1 MTVVTADM
9 VPGVPV
15 RISCGMSLATDPGV
29 AASEA
34 AREAAGGLAG
44 SEPDLALVFAAGAH
58 LLAPELTLEAVHE
71 TLRPGEL
78 VGCGA
83 SGILGEGREIEEGT
97 AVSVWAADLGDGAAT
112 AFHAETQELEGAIA
126 VLGMPEL
133 EGAGGAILLPD
144 PVSFPL
150 DGLLAELTTH
160 APGVPILGGVASAG
174 SEEGRTTLF
183 AADAVYQDG
192 AVGVRLDGVELLPLV
207 SQGARPIGPE
217 LTITAAEGQIIQELA
232 GRNALL
238 KLREVVDGLDPVD
251 QAVLAQGLLLGIVV
265 EPGKPEYVQGD
276 FLVRN
281 LLGADPDTGA
291 VAVGTVVQAGQIVRL
306 HVRDAASATRDLRE
320 ALGLRRT
327 ALGGA
332 PPAGALVFTCT
343 GRGRGMFGVPDHDA
357 SLLADGLA
365 GAPFAGFFAAGEIG
379 PVDGANFLHTFT
391 ATVALFE

>member
-1 MTVVTADM
+1 M
-9 VPGVPV
+9 VRGVSV
-15 RISCGMSLATDPGV
+15 RIACGMSTASDPRQ
-29 AASEA
+29 AAADA
-34 AREAAGGLAG
+34 AREAAGGLGGEQA
-44 SEPDLALVFAAGAH
+44 DLAIVFASGTH
-58 LLAPELTLEAVHE
+58 LVAPEMTLEAVWDG
-71 TLRPGEL
+71 LRPGEL
-78 VGCGA
+78 IGCGA
-83 SGILGEGREIEEGT
+83 SGIVGEGREIEEGT
-97 AVSVWAADLGDGAAT
+97 AVSVWAAQLDDGTAT

-150 DGLLAELTTH
+150 DGLLAELTGH

-174 SEEGRTTLF
+174 AEDGQAALFLGEEVHTN
-183 AADAVYQDG
+183 G
-192 AVGVRLDGVELLPLV
+192 AVGVRLDGVEVLPLV

-251 QAVLAQGLLLGIVV
+251 QAILGQGLLLGIVV
-265 EPGKPEYVQGD
+265 EPGKPEYLQGD
-276 FLVRN
+276 FVVRN

-291 VAVGTVVQAGQIVRL
+291 IAVGTVVRPGQVVRL

-320 ALGLRRT
+320 ALGLRRE

-332 PPAGALVFTCT
+332 APAGALVFTCT
-343 GRGRGMFGVPDHDA
+343 GRGRGMFGVRDHDA
-357 SLLADGLA
+357 ALLSDGLA

-379 PVDGANFLHTFT
+379 PVEGANFLHTFT

>member
-1 MTVVTADM
+1 
-9 VPGVPV
+9 
-15 RISCGMSLATDPGV
+15 MSVATDPRE
-29 AASEA
+29 AAGEA
-34 AREAAGGLAG
+34 AREALGGLDG
-44 SEPDLALVFAAGAH
+44 VEPDLAIVFASGAH
-58 LLAPELTLEAVHE
+58 LVAPEVTLETVHE
-71 TLRPGEL
+71 SLRPAEL
-78 VGCGA
+78 IGCGA
-83 SGILGEGREIEEGT
+83 SGIVGEGREIEEGT
-97 AVSVWAADLGDGAAT
+97 AISVWAADLGDGVAG

-150 DGLLAELTTH
+150 DGLLAELTTQ

-174 SEEGRTTLF
+174 AEDGRTTLF
-183 AADAVYQDG
+183 MGEEVHQDG
-192 AVGVRLDGVELLPLV
+192 AVGVRLDGVEMLPLV

-217 LTITAAEGQIIQELA
+217 LTITAAEGQIIEELA

-265 EPGKPEYVQGD
+265 EPGKPDYVQGD

-291 VAVGTVVQAGQIVRL
+291 IAVGTVVHPGQVVRL

-332 PPAGALVFTCT
+332 APSGALVFTCT

-357 SLLADGLA
+357 ALLLDGLA

-391 ATVALFE
+391 ATVAMFA

>member
-1 MTVVTADM
+1 M
-9 VPGVPV
+9 VDIVPCVSV
-15 RISCGMSLATDPGV
+15 RISCGMSVATDP
-29 AASEA
+29 
-34 AREAAGGLAG
+34 REAAGEAARDAAGGLDGA
-44 SEPDLALVFAAGAH
+44 EADLAIVFASGAH
-58 LLAPELTLEAVHE
+58 LLAPEVTVETIGD
-71 TLRPGEL
+71 TLRPAEL
-78 VGCGA
+78 IGCGA
-83 SGILGEGREIEEGT
+83 SGVVGEGREIEDGT
-97 AVSVWAADLGDGAAT
+97 AISVWAANLGDGSAT

-133 EGAGGAILLPD
+133 EGAGGTILLPD
-144 PVSFPL
+144 PVTFPL
-150 DGLLAELTTH
+150 DGLLAELTNH

-174 SEEGRTTLF
+174 AEEGSTVLF
-183 AADAVYQDG
+183 SGDAVHEHG

-217 LTITAAEGQIIQELA
+217 LTITAADGQIIQELA
-232 GRNALL
+232 GRNALT
-238 KLREVVDGLDPVD
+238 KLREVVDALDPVD
-251 QAVLAQGLLLGIVV
+251 QAVLSQGLLLGIVV
-265 EPGKPEYVQGD
+265 EPGKPDYVQGD

-291 VAVGTVVQAGQIVRL
+291 IAVGTVVRPGQVVRL

-320 ALGLRRT
+320 ALGLRRA

-332 PPAGALVFTCT
+332 VPSGALVFTCT
-343 GRGRGMFGVPDHDA
+343 GRGRGMFGTPDHDA
-357 SLLADGLA
+357 SLLADSLA

>member
-1 MTVVTADM
+1 M
-9 VPGVPV
+9 VPGVTV
-15 RISCGMSLATDPGV
+15 RISCGMSVATDPLE
-29 AASEA
+29 AAGEA
-34 AREAAGGLAG
+34 AREAAGGLEG
-44 SEPDLALVFAAGAH
+44 MDPDLAIVFASGSH
-58 LLAPELTLEAVHE
+58 LLAPEVTLEAVHE

-78 VGCGA
+78 IGCGA
-83 SGILGEGREIEEGT
+83 SGIVGEGREIEEGT
-97 AVSVWAADLGDGAAT
+97 AISIWAADLGDGSAT

-174 SEEGRTTLF
+174 TEEGRTTLF
-183 AADAVYQDG
+183 AGEEVHQNG
-192 AVGVRLDGVELLPLV
+192 AVGVRLDGVQMLPLV

-217 LTITAAEGQIIQELA
+217 LTITSADGQIIHELA
-232 GRNALL
+232 GRSALL

-251 QAVLAQGLLLGIVV
+251 QAVLGQGLLLGIVV

-291 VAVGTVVQAGQIVRL
+291 LAVGTVVRPGQVVRL
-306 HVRDAASATRDLRE
+306 HVRDAASATRDLRD

-327 ALGGA
+327 ALGGV
-332 PPAGALVFTCT
+332 PPAGALVFT
-343 GRGRGMFGVPDHDA
+343 
-357 SLLADGLA
+357 
-365 GAPFAGFFAAGEIG
+365 
-379 PVDGANFLHTFT
+379 
-391 ATVALFE
+391 

>member
-1 MTVVTADM
+1 
-9 VPGVPV
+9 
-15 RISCGMSLATDPGV
+15 MSLATDPRE
-29 AASEA
+29 AAGEA
-34 AREAAGGLAG
+34 AREVLGRLDGA
-44 SEPDLALVFAAGAH
+44 EPDLAVVFASGAH
-58 LLAPELTLEAVHE
+58 LLAPEVSLETVLE
-71 TLRPGEL
+71 SLRPGEL

-83 SGILGEGREIEEGT
+83 SGIVGEGREIEEGT
-97 AVSVWAADLGDGAAT
+97 AISVWAADLGDGAAT

-150 DGLLAELTTH
+150 DGLLAELTAH

-174 SEEGRTTLF
+174 AEDGETALF
-183 AADAVYQDG
+183 MGDGVHQDG

-251 QAVLAQGLLLGIVV
+251 QSVLGQGLLLGIVV

-291 VAVGTVVQAGQIVRL
+291 IAVGTVVHAGQVVRL

-332 PPAGALVFTCT
+332 PPAGALIFTCT
-343 GRGRGMFGVPDHDA
+343 GRGRGVFGVPDHDA
-357 SLLADGLA
+357 ALLADGLA

>member
-1 MTVVTADM
+1 
-9 VPGVPV
+9 
-15 RISCGMSLATDPGV
+15 MSVATDPRE
-29 AASEA
+29 AAGEA
-34 AREAAGGLAG
+34 AREVLGGLDGA
-44 SEPDLALVFAAGAH
+44 EPDLAIVFASGAH
-58 LLAPELTLEAVHE
+58 LVAPELTLETVLE
-71 TLRPGEL
+71 SLRPGEL
-78 VGCGA
+78 IGCGA
-83 SGILGEGREIEEGT
+83 SGIVGEGREVEEGT
-97 AVSVWAADLGDGAAT
+97 AISVWAADLGDGAAT

-174 SEEGRTTLF
+174 AEEGRTTLF
-183 AADAVYQDG
+183 MGEEVHQNG
-192 AVGVRLDGVELLPLV
+192 AVGVRLDDVELLPLV

-217 LTITAAEGQIIQELA
+217 LTITAAEGQIIEELA

-291 VAVGTVVQAGQIVRL
+291 IAVGTVVRPGQVVRL
-306 HVRDAASATRDLRE
+306 HVRDAASATRDLRA

-332 PPAGALVFTCT
+332 PPSGALVFTCT

-357 SLLADGLA
+357 ALLADGLA

-391 ATVALFE
+391 TTVALFE

>member
-1 MTVVTADM
+1 
-9 VPGVPV
+9 
-15 RISCGMSLATDPGV
+15 MSLASDPRE
-29 AASEA
+29 AAAEA
-34 AREAAGGLAG
+34 AREASGGLEGA
-44 SEPDLALVFAAGAH
+44 EPDLAIVFASGSH
-58 LLAPELTLEAVHE
+58 LLAPEVSLESVTE
-71 TLRPGEL
+71 TLGPGEL

-83 SGILGEGREIEEGT
+83 SGVVGEGREIEQGT
-97 AVSVWAADLGDGAAT
+97 AISVWAADLGEGAAT

-133 EGAGGAILLPD
+133 QGAGGAILLPD

-150 DGLLAELTTH
+150 DGLLSELTTH

-174 SEEGRTTLF
+174 VEEGSTALF
-183 AADAVYQDG
+183 LGEQVHAHG
-192 AVGVRLDGVELLPLV
+192 AVGLRLDGVELLPLV

-217 LTITAAEGQIIQELA
+217 LTITAAEGQIIEELA
-232 GRNALL
+232 GRNALT

-251 QAVLAQGLLLGIVV
+251 QAVLGQGLLLGIVV

-291 VAVGTVVQAGQIVRL
+291 IAVGTVVRPGQVVRL

-357 SLLADGLA
+357 ALLADGLA

>member
-1 MTVVTADM
+1 
-9 VPGVPV
+9 
-15 RISCGMSLATDPGV
+15 MSLAMDPLV
-29 AASEA
+29 AAGEA
-34 AREAAGGLAG
+34 AREAAGGLGGAQ
-44 SEPDLALVFAAGAH
+44 PDLAIVFASGAH
-58 LLAPELTLEAVHE
+58 LVAPELTLDAVHE
-71 TLRPGEL
+71 TLAPAEL

-83 SGILGEGREIEEGT
+83 SGIVGEGREIEEGT
-97 AVSVWAADLGDGAAT
+97 AVSVWAADLGEGTAT
-112 AFHAETQELEGAIA
+112 AFHAETQELEGAVA

-133 EGAGGAILLPD
+133 QGAGGALLLPD

-150 DGLLAELTTH
+150 DGLLAELTVH

-183 AADAVYQDG
+183 AGEQVHQHG
-192 AVGVRLDGVELLPLV
+192 AVGVRLDGVQLLPLV

-217 LTITAAEGQIIQELA
+217 LTITAADGQIVQELA
-232 GRNALL
+232 GRNALM

-251 QAVLAQGLLLGIVV
+251 QAILGQGLLLGIVV
-265 EPGKPEYVQGD
+265 EAGKPEYEQGD

-291 VAVGTVVQAGQIVRL
+291 IAVGTVVQPGQVVRL
-306 HVRDAASATRDLRE
+306 HVRDAASATRDLRD
-320 ALGLRRT
+320 ALGLRRI

-332 PPAGALVFTCT
+332 APAGALVFTCT

-357 SLLADGLA
+357 SLLTDGLA

-379 PVDGANFLHTFT
+379 PVEGANFLHTFT

>member
-1 MTVVTADM
+1 MGNVAR
-9 VPGVPV
+9 VPV
-15 RISCGMSLATDPGV
+15 RIACGMSTASDPRQ
-29 AASEA
+29 AAAEA
-34 AREAAGGLAG
+34 AREAAGGLEG
-44 SEPDLALVFAAGAH
+44 GEPDLALVFASGTH
-58 LLAPELTLEAVHE
+58 LLAPEVTLEAVWDG
-71 TLRPGEL
+71 LQPAEL
-78 VGCGA
+78 LGCGA
-83 SGILGEGREIEEGT
+83 SGIVGEGREIEDGT
-97 AVSVWAADLGDGAAT
+97 AVSVWAADLGEGTAT

-150 DGLLAELTTH
+150 DGLLSELTNH

-174 SEEGRTTLF
+174 AEDGQSTLF
-183 AADAVYQDG
+183 IGDRVHQHG
-192 AVGVRLDGVELLPLV
+192 AVGVRLDGVEVLPLV

-217 LTITAAEGQIIQELA
+217 LTITSADGQIINELA

-238 KLREVVDGLDPVD
+238 KLREVVDSLDPVD
-251 QAVLAQGLLLGIVV
+251 QAILGQGLLLGIVV
-265 EPGKPEYVQGD
+265 EPGKPEYLQGD

-291 VAVGTVVQAGQIVRL
+291 IAVGTVVHPGQVVRL

-332 PPAGALVFTCT
+332 APSGALVFTCT

-357 SLLADGLA
+357 ALLTAELA

-391 ATVALFE
+391 TTVALFE

>member
-1 MTVVTADM
+1 VA
-9 VPGVPV
+9 GVPV
-15 RISCGMSLATDPGV
+15 RIACGMSVATDPRE
-29 AASEA
+29 AAGEA
-34 AREAAGGLAG
+34 AREAAGGLDGAG
-44 SEPDLALVFAAGAH
+44 ADLAVVFASGTH
-58 LLAPELTLEAVHE
+58 LLAPELMLETVAE
-71 TLRPGEL
+71 TLTPDEL

-83 SGILGEGREIEEGT
+83 SGVVGEAREIEDGT
-97 AVSVWAADLGDGAAT
+97 AITVWAAHLGDGTAT

-133 EGAGGAILLPD
+133 GGAGGALLLPD
-144 PVSFPL
+144 PTSFPL
-150 DGLLAELTTH
+150 DGLLAELTRQ

-174 SEEGRTTLF
+174 IDEGSTALF
-183 AADAVYQDG
+183 LGDEVHPEG
-192 AVGVRLDGVELLPLV
+192 AVGVRLDGVEVLPLV

-217 LTITAAEGQIIQELA
+217 LTITSAEGQIVHELA
-232 GRNALL
+232 GRSALL
-238 KLREVVDGLDPVD
+238 KLREVIDGLDPVD
-251 QAVLAQGLLLGIVV
+251 QAVLGQGLLLGIVV
-265 EPGKPEYVQGD
+265 EPSKPEYVQGD

-291 VAVGTVVQAGQIVRL
+291 IAVGTVVRPGQVVRL

-320 ALGLRRT
+320 ALGLRRA

-343 GRGRGMFGVPDHDA
+343 GRGRGMFGVPHHDA
-357 SLLADGLA
+357 TLLQDGLA

-379 PVDGANFLHTFT
+379 PIDGANFLHTFT

>member
-1 MTVVTADM
+1 M
-9 VPGVPV
+9 VLEMPV
-15 RISCGMSLATDPGV
+15 HIACGLSTATDPRE
-29 AASEA
+29 AAAEA
-34 AREAAGGLAG
+34 AREAAGGLGGEEA
-44 SEPDLALVFAAGAH
+44 DLAIVFASGTH
-58 LLAPELTLEAVHE
+58 LVAPEVSLEAVWE
-71 TLRPGEL
+71 GLRPADL
-78 VGCGA
+78 IGCGA
-83 SGILGEGREIEEGT
+83 SGIVGEAREIEEGT
-97 AVSVWAADLGDGAAT
+97 AISVWAAQLGDGTAT

-150 DGLLAELTTH
+150 DGLLAELTGH

-174 SEEGRTTLF
+174 AEDGEATLF
-183 AADAVYQDG
+183 VGEEVHTNG
-192 AVGVRLDGVELLPLV
+192 AVGVRLDGVEVLPLV

-217 LTITAAEGQIIQELA
+217 LTITAADGQIIQELA

-238 KLREVVDGLDPVD
+238 KLREVVDALDPVD
-251 QAVLAQGLLLGIVV
+251 QAVLSQGLLLGIVV
-265 EPGKPEYVQGD
+265 EPGKPEYLQGD
-276 FLVRN
+276 FVVRN

-291 VAVGTVVQAGQIVRL
+291 IAVGTVVRPGQVVRL

-332 PPAGALVFTCT
+332 RPAGALVFTCT

-357 SLLADGLA
+357 ALVQDGLA

-379 PVDGANFLHTFT
+379 PVEGANFLHTFT

>member
-1 MTVVTADM
+1 VDM
-9 VPGVPV
+9 VPGVSV
-15 RISCGMSLATDPGV
+15 RISCGMSLATDPRE
-29 AASEA
+29 AAGEA
-34 AREAAGGLAG
+34 AREALGGLDGA
-44 SEPDLALVFAAGAH
+44 ETDLAIVFASGAH
-58 LLAPELTLEAVHE
+58 LLAPEVTVETVGEA
-71 TLRPGEL
+71 LAPGEL
-78 VGCGA
+78 IGCGA
-83 SGILGEGREIEEGT
+83 SGIVGEGREIEDGT
-97 AVSVWAADLGDGAAT
+97 AISVWAADLGDGSAT
-112 AFHAETQELEGAIA
+112 GFHAETQELEGAIA

-133 EGAGGAILLPD
+133 EGAGGTILLPD
-144 PVSFPL
+144 PVTFPL
-150 DGLLAELTTH
+150 DGLLAELTSH

-174 SEEGRTTLF
+174 AEDGGTVLF
-183 AADAVYQDG
+183 HGDEVHEHG

-217 LTITAAEGQIIQELA
+217 LTITAADGQIIQELA
-232 GRNALL
+232 GRNALT
-238 KLREVVDGLDPVD
+238 KLREVVDALDPVD
-251 QAVLAQGLLLGIVV
+251 QAVLGQGLLLGLVV
-265 EPGKPEYVQGD
+265 EPGKPDYVQGD

-291 VAVGTVVQAGQIVRL
+291 IAVGTVVRPGQVVRL

-332 PPAGALVFTCT
+332 TPSGALVFTCT

-357 SLLADGLA
+357 SLLTDALG

-391 ATVALFE
+391 TTVALFE

>member
-1 MTVVTADM
+1 M
-9 VPGVPV
+9 VPGVTV
-15 RISCGMSLATDPGV
+15 RISCGMSVATDPLE
-29 AASEA
+29 AAGEA
-34 AREAAGGLAG
+34 AREAAGGLEG
-44 SEPDLALVFAAGAH
+44 MDPDLAIVFASGSH
-58 LLAPELTLEAVHE
+58 LLAPEVTLEAVHE

-78 VGCGA
+78 IGCGA
-83 SGILGEGREIEEGT
+83 SGIVGEGREIEEGT
-97 AVSVWAADLGDGAAT
+97 AISIWAADLGEGSAT

-174 SEEGRTTLF
+174 TEEGRTTLF
-183 AADAVYQDG
+183 AGEEIHSNG
-192 AVGVRLDGVELLPLV
+192 AVGVRLDGVQMLPLV

-217 LTITAAEGQIIQELA
+217 LTITSADGQIIHELA
-232 GRNALL
+232 GRSALL

-251 QAVLAQGLLLGIVV
+251 QAVLGQGLLLGIVV

-291 VAVGTVVQAGQIVRL
+291 LAVGTVVRPGQVVRL
-306 HVRDAASATRDLRE
+306 HVRDAASATRDLRD

-327 ALGGA
+327 ALGGV

-357 SLLADGLA
+357 ELLTDGLA

-391 ATVALFE
+391 TTVALFE